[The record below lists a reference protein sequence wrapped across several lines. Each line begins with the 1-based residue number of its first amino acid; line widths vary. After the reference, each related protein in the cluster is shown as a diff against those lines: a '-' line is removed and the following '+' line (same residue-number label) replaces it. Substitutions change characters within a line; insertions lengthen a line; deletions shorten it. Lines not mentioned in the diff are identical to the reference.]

1 MIYNIPDDSK
11 IVLYVGNIGVRKNQ
25 RQLIQSFDLMPR
37 DVCEKTYVLFLG
49 NDQGTDSVSEAI
61 SNSRYASHFRLC
73 GSIDKEIVS
82 DYYKQGNAVVLISRS
97 EGFGLSLIEG
107 MHFGLP
113 CMTFTDVDA
122 YEDIYSEYA
131 VVGVEDKSNIS
142 VAQGLEKLL
151 TIQWDKER
159 IKRHSKKFE
168 LDKMGENYINWLS
181 NEYKRK
187 I

>member
-1 MIYNIPDDSK
+1 MIYDIPNDSK

-25 RQLIQSFDLMPR
+25 RQLIESFDLMPR
-37 DVCEKTYVLFLG
+37 EICEKTYVLFLG
-49 NDQGTDSVSEAI
+49 NDQGTDTVNEAI
-61 SNSRYASHFRLC
+61 SNSRYASHFLLC
-73 GSIDKEIVS
+73 GSIDKEVVS

-113 CMTFTDVDA
+113 CMTFADVDA

-131 VVGVEDKSNIS
+131 VVGVEDKSNIA
-142 VAQGLEKLL
+142 VAQGLQKLL

-159 IKRHSKKFE
+159 IKLHSKKFE

-181 NEYKRK
+181 NEHKRR